1 MKQTIMTIATLTVIV
16 TSCGPSQQESEAAGR
31 QQLLNQQALEKST
44 ADGLAN
50 QAAQQVPV
58 FKGTT
63 YENNGA
69 MGDDQI
75 DTWNYKGYIFKTIT
89 PGIARPIITTSVF
102 KQRNG
107 ELSEIKNHEL
117 FVNNVSKITEIV
129 NSKLKSEYIS
139 QQKEDPKCYKEFH
152 PLGINE
158 LSISVDENYMYFEI
172 TWDSSYLTDANS
184 DECIYTSTVAKINLT
199 EISNLIISN

>member
-1 MKQTIMTIATLTVIV
+1 MINQKNNMKKIFLIVITISLVSINVM
-16 TSCGPSQQESEAAGR
+16 
-31 QQLLNQQALEKST
+31 
-44 ADGLAN
+44 
-50 QAAQQVPV
+50 AQQFPV

-75 DTWNYKGYIFKTIT
+75 DAWNYKGYVFETVT
-89 PGIARPIITTSVF
+89 PGIARPITNTRVYR
-102 KQRNG
+102 QRGG
-107 ELSEIKNHEL
+107 ELSYVKNHEL

>member
-1 MKQTIMTIATLTVIV
+1 MKKLF
-16 TSCGPSQQESEAAGR
+16 
-31 QQLLNQQALEKST
+31 LLAISISLISLNI
-44 ADGLAN
+44 N
-50 QAAQQVPV
+50 AQQVPV

-89 PGIARPIITTSVF
+89 PGIARPITTTSVF

-117 FVNNVSKITEIV
+117 FINNTSKITEIV

-139 QQKEDPKCYKEFH
+139 QQKEDQKCYKEFH

-184 DECIYTSTVAKINLT
+184 DECIYTSTVAKIKLT